1 MTRTKWLLLLFIA
14 ILLLVPI
21 LPKCILSTPTTP
33 PPGIPESWKRHKEM
47 SGRFEVWL
55 PEEWEDLGDIRTIEY
70 RLRDVVESDESPVLF
85 VAFRSRDPYSES
97 IIVESYDRAFD
108 VHAPLVWEE
117 LAREFVRLN
126 PVILTD
132 EAGRNVFP
140 EPSTDIVTI
149 EQDDNKAIIAYQ
161 GYVLKQGLN
170 EDFARTIACVVTRS
184 HVYGIHLD
192 TIEESGSTSIPIYEG
207 VLKTFQTLQ

>member
-1 MTRTKWLLLLFIA
+1 LA
-14 ILLLVPI
+14 
-21 LPKCILSTPTTP
+21 KCILSTPTTP

-55 PEEWEDLGDIRTIEY
+55 PEEWEDPGDIRTIM
-70 RLRDVVESDESPVLF
+70 RSLRDVVEGDESPVLF
-85 VAFRSRDPYSES
+85 VAFSSRGPCFES

-108 VHAPLVWEE
+108 VHAPFVWEE

-140 EPSTDIVTI
+140 EPSTDIVTM
-149 EQDDNKAIIAYQ
+149 EQDENKAVIAYQ
-161 GYVLKQGLN
+161 GYVLKQDLN
-170 EDFARTIACVVTRS
+170 EDFVRTIACVVTRS

-192 TIEESGSTSIPIYEG
+192 TIEESGSTSISTYER
-207 VLKTFQTLQ
+207 VLKTFQALQ